1 MNANALKKL
10 AQYQKKIAQLE
21 RGLVKFNQQL
31 TQLPAKFGFKSM
43 ADFIAALRQVDTA
56 GSGSGLVAQ
65 KATKRRKRAV
75 ITADTKL
82 KVKQLVAAKKTGQEI
97 ARALGISLPSVQNI
111 KKELGLVKARRWARV
126 GPPER

>member
-1 MNANALKKL
+1 MNNNALKKL
-10 AQYQKKIAQLE
+10 ALYQKKIAQLE

-43 ADFIAALRQVDTA
+43 ADFIAALRQA
-56 GSGSGLVAQ
+56 AAASGAKVLAP

-82 KVKQLVAAKKTGQEI
+82 KVKQLVAAKKP
-97 ARALGISLPSVQNI
+97 A
-111 KKELGLVKARRWARV
+111 KKLRGPCGFPCQACRILKKRLV
-126 GPPER
+126 

>member
-21 RGLVKFNQQL
+21 RSMVKL

-43 ADFIAALRQVDTA
+43 DDFIAALRQVDTA

-111 KKELGLVKARRWARV
+111 KKALGLVKARR
-126 GPPER
+126 

>member
-1 MNANALKKL
+1 MNNNALKKL

-21 RGLVKFNQQL
+21 RGLGKFNQQL

-43 ADFIAALRQVDTA
+43 ADFIAALRQADTA
-56 GSGSGLVAQ
+56 GPGSKLVAQ

-75 ITADTKL
+75 ITADTKS

-97 ARALGISLPSVQNI
+97 SKALKISLPSVQNI
-111 KKELGLVKARRWARV
+111 KKALGLVKSRR
-126 GPPER
+126 

>member
-1 MNANALKKL
+1 MNNNALKKL

-43 ADFIAALRQVDTA
+43 ADFIAALRQAGTA
-56 GSGSGLVAQ
+56 SPGSRLVAQ

-75 ITADTKL
+75 ITTDTKS
-82 KVKQLVAAKKTGQEI
+82 KFKQIVAAKKTGQEI
-97 ARALGISLPSVQNI
+97 A
-111 KKELGLVKARRWARV
+111 KA
-126 GPPER
+126 

>member
-21 RGLVKFNQQL
+21 RSMVKL

-43 ADFIAALRQVDTA
+43 DDFIAALRQVDTA
-56 GSGSGLVAQ
+56 GSGSGLVAH
-65 KATKRRKRAV
+65 KVTKWRKRAV

-111 KKELGLVKARRWARV
+111 KKALGLVRARR
-126 GPPER
+126 